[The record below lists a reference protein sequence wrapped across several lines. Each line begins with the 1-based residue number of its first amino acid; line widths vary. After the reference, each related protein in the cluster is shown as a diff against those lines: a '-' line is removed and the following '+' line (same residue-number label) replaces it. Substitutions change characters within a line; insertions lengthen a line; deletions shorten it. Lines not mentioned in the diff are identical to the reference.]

1 MPANSTNISPPCGLP
16 LVFMMQQIIGASH
29 RHYGRKSIAKL
40 ISQVQRTVI
49 LEGKRQTPF
58 LKASTLLP
66 VFHHSNIPSFHHSN
80 IPLFIII
87 PIIVSPAIQMTL

>member
-40 ISQVQRTVI
+40 ISKVQRTDIMEVQHQKI
-49 LEGKRQTPF
+49 GFIQF
-58 LKASTLLP
+58 L
-66 VFHHSNIPSFHHSN
+66 
-80 IPLFIII
+80 
-87 PIIVSPAIQMTL
+87 